1 MAVEIASP
9 ARGRLAISTRY
20 TPADLA
26 ILSEAE
32 ASRFL
37 QGGDADP
44 GRNLELAWELLYRIE
59 PDLYDRLVRG
69 EHIHPDLIAW
79 LPARVD
85 RIVEVGTGSG
95 RLTLELAAR
104 TGDLTAV
111 EPAGAM
117 RECLTGRLAG
127 RAGVRVV
134 PGFFDALPIEDRAA
148 ELVIA
153 CSALTP
159 SSGHGADAGL
169 REMERVCAPGGLVV
183 IVWPNHLEWLLQR
196 GYTYRSFAGPMAVQF
211 ESLEEAIELAEIFYP
226 EALAE
231 IRRRRDPRVP
241 YEVLGKNP
249 PRDLAFKVVS

>member
-20 TPADLA
+20 TLADLA
-26 ILSEAE
+26 ILNEAE

-37 QGGDADP
+37 NAGDADP
-44 GRNLELAWELLYRIE
+44 GRNLEVAWELLYRIE

-79 LPARVD
+79 LPSRVD

-117 RECLTGRLAG
+117 RERLIREA
-127 RAGVRVV
+127 RW
-134 PGFFDALPIEDRAA
+134 
-148 ELVIA
+148 
-153 CSALTP
+153 
-159 SSGHGADAGL
+159 SSRGARRL
-169 REMERVCAPGGLVV
+169 RL
-183 IVWPNHLEWLLQR
+183 
-196 GYTYRSFAGPMAVQF
+196 F
-211 ESLEEAIELAEIFYP
+211 
-226 EALAE
+226 
-231 IRRRRDPRVP
+231 
-241 YEVLGKNP
+241 
-249 PRDLAFKVVS
+249 